1 MNSWTWIDIKQGQTV
16 HKRAINIYIERERCR
31 NNINTKRQK
40 CRETKIIGD
49 SEELSYQS
57 LDRSG
62 VYFFFAYN
70 SQKSLSIRNSDI
82 IQVKIFM
89 IHFILSPLYL
99 FFFSYFLLSRIFLL
113 KCFAHIDSLS
123 LFKFKVDLFY
133 FVWAEWGGRWF
144 SVELYKYPLWVGE
157 YFGIK
162 RSSRRVDWTYV
173 PLPSW
178 ASVWVQCF
186 MNEVHRAIE
195 VLMDY
200 FSQNS
205 RIFYSNFIPL

>member
-99 FFFSYFLLSRIFLL
+99 FFFSYFWSLVFFYLNASRILTVYPCLNSKLIYFTL
-113 KCFAHIDSLS
+113 CGPSEGGDGSLWS
-123 LFKFKVDLFY
+123 Y
-133 FVWAEWGGRWF
+133 TNTPC
-144 SVELYKYPLWVGE
+144 ELVNISE
-157 YFGIK
+157 
-162 RSSRRVDWTYV
+162 
-173 PLPSW
+173 
-178 ASVWVQCF
+178 
-186 MNEVHRAIE
+186 
-195 VLMDY
+195 
-200 FSQNS
+200 
-205 RIFYSNFIPL
+205 